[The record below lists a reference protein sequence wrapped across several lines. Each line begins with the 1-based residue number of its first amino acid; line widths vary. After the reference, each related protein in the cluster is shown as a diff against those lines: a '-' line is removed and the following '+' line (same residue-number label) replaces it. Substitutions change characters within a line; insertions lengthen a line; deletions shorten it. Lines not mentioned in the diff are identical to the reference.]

1 MPSDFAVDVVSLQ
14 AFVEQLLRGLR
25 LTLNMDGVG
34 LDVHAKLDQ
43 KCTCLELTFSNVLK
57 RISLKSI
64 RSVLPAVSTDAV
76 RSLEDLERPPCGKA
90 AWATKIQLEDDRV
103 CEFIFDVQRE
113 AEYFGCSLKAMCQD
127 ARLQTA
133 RPFDD
138 ADLAAGLPTTRAR
151 GAGSCHIRISASI
164 SATGSFWAGKS
175 CSAVLRC
182 LGVASESIL
191 RMTLLVDLSNT
202 L

>member
-138 ADLAAGLPTTRAR
+138 ADLAAGLPTTRRNA
-151 GAGSCHIRISASI
+151 A
-164 SATGSFWAGKS
+164 
-175 CSAVLRC
+175 
-182 LGVASESIL
+182 
-191 RMTLLVDLSNT
+191 
-202 L
+202 